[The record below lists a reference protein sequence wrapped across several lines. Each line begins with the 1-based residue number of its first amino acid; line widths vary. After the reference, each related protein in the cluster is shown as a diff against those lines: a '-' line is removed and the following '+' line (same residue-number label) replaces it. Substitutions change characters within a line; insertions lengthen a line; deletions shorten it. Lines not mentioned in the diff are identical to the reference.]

1 MKIFSME
8 TSLSSSQKPN
18 KFALQPIKACKTFEH
33 FQLGILISSI
43 NLTSERKNQFQSNV
57 SMRYLKLIHFLI
69 FDSAVICR
77 VMHF

>member
-33 FQLGILISSI
+33 FQLGDNSFHEAYFHSMENSDLYQLGLTTLSESI
-43 NLTSERKNQFQSNV
+43 
-57 SMRYLKLIHFLI
+57 
-69 FDSAVICR
+69 
-77 VMHF
+77 